1 MSHGWRILLHPFTL
15 MKGDEIVEAIE
26 QDTDLG
32 LFFGARHAY
41 LTEKQLVE
49 EEVESNAALLQGFYL
64 P

>member
-1 MSHGWRILLHPFTL
+1 MWVSVIILLTL
-15 MKGDEIVEAIE
+15 MKGDEGVEAIE
-26 QDTDLG
+26 QDTDLD
-32 LFFGARHAY
+32 LFFDARHAY

>member
-1 MSHGWRILLHPFTL
+1 
-15 MKGDEIVEAIE
+15 MKGDEGVEAIE
-26 QDTDLG
+26 QDTDLD
-32 LFFGARHAY
+32 LFFDARHAY

>member
-1 MSHGWRILLHPFTL
+1 
-15 MKGDEIVEAIE
+15 MKGDEVVEMVE
-26 QDTDLG
+26 QDTYLG
-32 LFFGARHAY
+32 LFFDARHAY